1 LLLKLLL
8 STCLI
13 LFSTSKAVLS
23 SSFPKYFYKIIEE
36 NNKDNN
42 STYKLPTIKYR
53 KHIPAS
59 LYTQSPIA
67 PLFPILSE
75 VTVSKD
81 QDIVKEVNLRSNTKA
96 GSKTSIQLSQKPRP
110 LQKIIENTLVE

>member
-13 LFSTSKAVLS
+13 LFGTSKAVLS
-23 SSFPKYFYKIIEE
+23 SPLPKRSYKVIEE
-36 NNKDNN
+36 NDEDDD
-42 STYKLPTIKYR
+42 SAYESPTIKRR

-59 LYTQSPIA
+59 SHTQSPIA
-67 PLFPILSE
+67 PSSPTLSE

-81 QDIVKEVNLRSNTKA
+81 QDVVEEVNLWSNTKA
-96 GSKTSIQLSQKPRP
+96 GSKTSIRPSRKPRP
-110 LQKIIENTLVE
+110 SQKIIENALVE